1 PAIALAATAT
11 GFKMPA
17 VSQGLF
23 SPVKLGGAPAALVG
37 PPPKVRMAAPAAP
50 MRPEEPYHVLDLED
64 GPAADLQEASL
75 IQTSPEERRGA
86 GSPPKVSLLT
96 YLERYGGYRGQRE
109 AGLSMWILASS
120 DFSATKEFLALG
132 VMALEQ
138 SVFDAG
144 D

>member
-1 PAIALAATAT
+1 MQPYESASHGHQWAISKDPCDPSRAAGPAIALAATAT

-64 GPAADLQEASL
+64 GLQ
-75 IQTSPEERRGA
+75 
-86 GSPPKVSLLT
+86 
-96 YLERYGGYRGQRE
+96 
-109 AGLSMWILASS
+109 
-120 DFSATKEFLALG
+120 
-132 VMALEQ
+132 
-138 SVFDAG
+138 
-144 D
+144 